1 LRHEESIKMTDNI
14 IPIGEKIIFN
24 ILDTNFKGIYSSYID
39 DLDKTSLYVLMP
51 TDARGIKGVAKK
63 GDRVAISFIDAKKG
77 RLGFFSVVED
87 IIKDNKKIIYKIS
100 RPEKLFRTE
109 LRDNFR
115 VDTFIEAIY
124 NIQGTFQKRFKK
136 TTILN
141 LSAGGAKI
149 SVDNELQ
156 IGDKINLSFHLDG
169 YKMGF
174 LEAEICREAKAEIGL
189 YHYGVKFVD
198 MPNDSKERI
207 IKYCIKKQ
215 LEMIRK
221 G

>member
-1 LRHEESIKMTDNI
+1 MRHEENIKVTDNI

-39 DLDKTSLYVLMP
+39 DLDETGLYVLMP
-51 TDARGIKGVAKK
+51 TDARGIKGIARK
-63 GDRVAISFIDAKKG
+63 GDRVEISFIDAKKG
-77 RLGFFSVVED
+77 RLAFLSTVED
-87 IIKDNKKIIYKIS
+87 IIKNDKKITYKIS
-100 RPEKLFRTE
+100 KPKKLFKSE

-115 VDTFIEAIY
+115 VATFIDAIY
-124 NIQGTFQKRFKK
+124 NVEGAFQKRFKRA
-136 TTILN
+136 TILD

-156 IGDKINLSFHLDG
+156 VRDKINLSFHLDN

-174 LEAEICREAKAEIGL
+174 LRAEVVRKIKAEIGL
-189 YHYGVKFVD
+189 YHYGVRFID
-198 MPNDSKERI
+198 TPRDSEERI

-215 LEMIRK
+215 MEMIRK